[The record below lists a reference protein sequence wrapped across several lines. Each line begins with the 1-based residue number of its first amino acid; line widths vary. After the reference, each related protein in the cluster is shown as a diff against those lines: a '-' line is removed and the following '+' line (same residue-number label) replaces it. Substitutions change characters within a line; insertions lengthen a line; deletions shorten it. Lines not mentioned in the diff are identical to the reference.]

1 MTNLQ
6 DGATRL
12 SGTVLRRLWFWVPIG
27 IGAALALALVVT
39 VITPLWVSLQ
49 RDSRRLRE
57 VEELKAQL
65 AEQRLI
71 ARSLD
76 QQEEKAE
83 GQRQS
88 LERVITGSGDVSTFL
103 AQLDQMAKANGVQL
117 DLFEPTDSAAAVDSG
132 KQQSAQVQAQAQAQG
147 QKPKPPVDPL
157 ELEGLQRNS
166 LVMAARGNFPELLS
180 FLRQLEA
187 LNVLVVQSDLQLNQ
201 EAKQG
206 AGAEGDALLPVPVVL
221 KLALSFYGKAAG
233 ADVAKAPA
241 DAANNTP
248 PNPDATKLVAPN

>member
-12 SGTVLRRLWFWVPIG
+12 SGTVLRRLWLWVPVG
-27 IGAALALALVVT
+27 LGAALALALVVT

-65 AEQRLI
+65 AQQRLI

-83 GQRQS
+83 DQRQS
-88 LERVITGSGDVSTFL
+88 LVRVIAGSGDVSTFL

-117 DLFEPTDSAAAVDSG
+117 DLFEPTDSAAAAENS
-132 KQQSAQVQAQAQAQG
+132 KQQSAPAQG

-157 ELEGLQRNS
+157 ELEGLKRNS

-201 EAKQG
+201 DAKQE
-206 AGAEGDALLPVPVVL
+206 AGAEGGALLPVPVVL
-221 KLALSFYGKAAG
+221 KLALSFYGKAAD

-241 DAANNTP
+241 DPANIDLPNPQAPELAP
-248 PNPDATKLVAPN
+248 PN